1 MNKLIL
7 TFLFAAISLICF
19 SQDSLSYFL
28 EYGKRPSKNNNY
40 IDLLDNHNN
49 HSKLPISI
57 IKGTEP
63 GPTLTIVAGVHGYE
77 YPPIIAAQELIKEIQ
92 PEQVSGTLIIIPL
105 ANPNAFYNR
114 TPFLNPQDNLNL
126 NRVFPGN
133 SSGTI
138 TERIANFVT
147 NKVIAK
153 TDVFIDVHGGDA
165 NEDLLPFVCY
175 YRNKSNPIQT
185 NKAKLLSESSDF
197 EYIVSY
203 PYTLKKDQAA
213 KYAFKQAVQDGK
225 VALSIECGKLGNLQK
240 DAVKKIKKSIFNILS
255 EMKMYEV
262 EKEDQVESISL
273 DSQAYI
279 KSNHFGIFESDYSS
293 GKEVKKGDVVGYIKN
308 EFGEIIIEIISPQ
321 SGTIIYMIG
330 TPPVN
335 VGETIMCIG
344 FK

>member
-203 PYTLKKDQAA
+203 PYTCLL
-213 KYAFKQAVQDGK
+213 YT
-225 VALSIECGKLGNLQK
+225 
-240 DAVKKIKKSIFNILS
+240 
-255 EMKMYEV
+255 
-262 EKEDQVESISL
+262 
-273 DSQAYI
+273 
-279 KSNHFGIFESDYSS
+279 
-293 GKEVKKGDVVGYIKN
+293 
-308 EFGEIIIEIISPQ
+308 SP
-321 SGTIIYMIG
+321 S
-330 TPPVN
+330 PRD
-335 VGETIMCIG
+335 
-344 FK
+344 